1 MSILNV
7 AVTSERGAVLEKLRD
22 AGIPIIVWLTS
33 ILPFINDKP
42 EKVEQIA
49 GYLDSDN
56 PKPRECSVN
65 ALGRIDCAQMPEV
78 SAQTSEAVL

>member
-1 MSILNV
+1 MSVLNV
-7 AVTSERGAVLEKLRD
+7 AVTSEQGAVLKKLRD

-42 EKVEQIA
+42 ENIEQIA

-56 PKPRECSVN
+56 PKLRECSVN

-78 SAQTSEAVL
+78 SA